1 MVKKCIICG
10 KEFQGKS
17 NSSRYCSDECRNTP
31 LYTDEI
37 NGEQYGHLT
46 VTNAFRKKSKLYA
59 VCKCSCGN
67 VCTVRYDSLLS
78 GKTISCGCVN
88 KKNLIQPLDL
98 TSKTNK
104 YRCTAIKQLEKH
116 SDSYFWLCKCSSGKE
131 FVVLAKN
138 FPKVKSCGCAQTRA
152 RKKNIQK
159 AQETFLN
166 GCVEISSVYC
176 IKPKKMLKNN
186 TSGVRGI
193 TYDRTTQKWQAQIVF
208 KGKTYK
214 LGRYIDKEDA
224 IRARKMA
231 EEAMFSNF
239 LKWFQ
244 DTYPNRWKRMTN
256 TDSSKMK

>member
-59 VCKCSCGN
+59 VCKCSCG
-67 VCTVRYDSLLS
+67 
-78 GKTISCGCVN
+78 
-88 KKNLIQPLDL
+88 
-98 TSKTNK
+98 
-104 YRCTAIKQLEKH
+104 
-116 SDSYFWLCKCSSGKE
+116 KE
-131 FVVLAKN
+131 FVVFAKN
-138 FPKVKSCGCAQTRA
+138 FPKVKSCGCAQTQT

-166 GCVEISSVYC
+166 GCVENSSVYC

-193 TYDRTTQKWQAQIVF
+193 TYDRTAQK
-208 KGKTYK
+208 
-214 LGRYIDKEDA
+214 
-224 IRARKMA
+224 
-231 EEAMFSNF
+231 
-239 LKWFQ
+239 
-244 DTYPNRWKRMTN
+244 
-256 TDSSKMK
+256 

>member
-59 VCKCSCGN
+59 VCKCSCG
-67 VCTVRYDSLLS
+67 
-78 GKTISCGCVN
+78 
-88 KKNLIQPLDL
+88 
-98 TSKTNK
+98 
-104 YRCTAIKQLEKH
+104 
-116 SDSYFWLCKCSSGKE
+116 KE

-159 AQETFLN
+159 AHETFLN
-166 GCVEISSVYC
+166 GCVENSSVYC

-193 TYDRTTQKWQAQIVF
+193 TYDRTAQKWQAQIVF

-231 EEAMFSNF
+231 EEAMFGNF
-239 LKWFQ
+239 LKWLQ
-244 DTYPNRWKRMTN
+244 DTYPDRWKRMTN

>member
-59 VCKCSCGN
+59 VCKCSC
-67 VCTVRYDSLLS
+67 R
-78 GKTISCGCVN
+78 
-88 KKNLIQPLDL
+88 
-98 TSKTNK
+98 
-104 YRCTAIKQLEKH
+104 
-116 SDSYFWLCKCSSGKE
+116 KE

-159 AQETFLN
+159 AQKTFLN
-166 GCVEISSVYC
+166 GCVENSSVYC
-176 IKPKKMLKNN
+176 IKPKKMLNNN

-193 TYDRTTQKWQAQIVF
+193 TYDRTAQKWQAQIVF
-208 KGKTYK
+208 KRKTYK

-224 IRARKMA
+224 IKARKMA
-231 EEAMFSNF
+231 EEAMFGSF

-244 DTYPNRWKRMTN
+244 DTYSDRWKRMTN

>member
-59 VCKCSCGN
+59 VCKCSCG
-67 VCTVRYDSLLS
+67 
-78 GKTISCGCVN
+78 
-88 KKNLIQPLDL
+88 
-98 TSKTNK
+98 
-104 YRCTAIKQLEKH
+104 
-116 SDSYFWLCKCSSGKE
+116 KE

-138 FPKVKSCGCAQTRA
+138 FPKVKSCRCAQTRA

-166 GCVEISSVYC
+166 GCVENSSVYC

-193 TYDRTTQKWQAQIVF
+193 TYDRTAQKWQAQIVF

-224 IRARKMA
+224 IKARKMA
-231 EEAMFSNF
+231 EEAMFGSF

-244 DTYPNRWKRMTN
+244 DTYPDRWKRMTN

>member
-1 MVKKCIICG
+1 MVKKCIICE

-37 NGEQYGHLT
+37 NREQYGHLT

-59 VCKCSCGN
+59 VCKCSCG
-67 VCTVRYDSLLS
+67 
-78 GKTISCGCVN
+78 
-88 KKNLIQPLDL
+88 
-98 TSKTNK
+98 
-104 YRCTAIKQLEKH
+104 
-116 SDSYFWLCKCSSGKE
+116 KE

-138 FPKVKSCGCAQTRA
+138 FPRVKFCGCAQTRA

-166 GCVEISSVYC
+166 GCVENSSVYC
-176 IKPKKMLKNN
+176 IKPKKMQKNN
-186 TSGVRGI
+186 TSGVRDI
-193 TYDRTTQKWQAQIVF
+193 TYDRTSQKWQAQIAF
-208 KGKTYK
+208 KGKIYK

-231 EEAMFSNF
+231 EEAMFGNF

-244 DTYPNRWKRMTN
+244 DTYPDRWKRMTN
-256 TDSSKMK
+256 TDSSKNEITVSKTMGKGAETESFDSTKK

>member
-98 TSKTNK
+98 TSKANK
-104 YRCTAIKQLEKH
+104 YGCTAIKQLEKH
-116 SDSYFWLCKCSSGKE
+116 SDSYFWLCKCSCGKE
-131 FVVLAKN
+131 FVVLVKN

-152 RKKNIQK
+152 RNLHMK
-159 AQETFLN
+159 
-166 GCVEISSVYC
+166 ISKTLHRMNY
-176 IKPKKMLKNN
+176 
-186 TSGVRGI
+186 I
-193 TYDRTTQKWQAQIVF
+193 T
-208 KGKTYK
+208 
-214 LGRYIDKEDA
+214 
-224 IRARKMA
+224 
-231 EEAMFSNF
+231 
-239 LKWFQ
+239 
-244 DTYPNRWKRMTN
+244 
-256 TDSSKMK
+256 

>member
-59 VCKCSCGN
+59 VCKCSCG
-67 VCTVRYDSLLS
+67 
-78 GKTISCGCVN
+78 
-88 KKNLIQPLDL
+88 
-98 TSKTNK
+98 
-104 YRCTAIKQLEKH
+104 
-116 SDSYFWLCKCSSGKE
+116 KE

-138 FPKVKSCGCAQTRA
+138 FPKVKSCGCAQEEA
-152 RKKNIQK
+152 RKTNMKK
-159 AQETFLN
+159 ASKVYLN
-166 GCVEISSVYC
+166 GCVENTSVYS
-176 IKPKKMLKNN
+176 IKLKKMLKNN
-186 TSGVRGI
+186 TSGVRGV
-193 TYDRTTQKWQAQIVF
+193 TFDKASQKWKAQIVF
-208 KGKTYK
+208 KGRNYY
-214 LGRYIDKEDA
+214 LGRYINKEDS
-224 IRARKMA
+224 IKARKMA
-231 EEAMFSNF
+231 EEAMFGSF

-244 DTYPNRWKRMTN
+244 DTYPDRWKRMTN

>member
-1 MVKKCIICG
+1 MRS
-10 KEFQGKS
+10 E
-17 NSSRYCSDECRNTP
+17 
-31 LYTDEI
+31 
-37 NGEQYGHLT
+37 
-46 VTNAFRKKSKLYA
+46 KKSKLYA

-78 GKTISCGCVN
+78 GKTISCGCIN

-98 TSKTNK
+98 TSKANK
-104 YRCTAIKQLEKH
+104 YGCTAIKQLEKH
-116 SDSYFWLCKCSSGKE
+116 SDSYFWLCKCSCGKE

-166 GCVEISSVYC
+166 GCVENSSVYC

-193 TYDRTTQKWQAQIVF
+193 TYDRTAQKWQAQIVF

-224 IRARKMA
+224 IKARKMA
-231 EEAMFSNF
+231 EEAMFGSF

-244 DTYPNRWKRMTN
+244 DKYPDRWKRMTN

>member
-59 VCKCSCGN
+59 VCKCSCG
-67 VCTVRYDSLLS
+67 
-78 GKTISCGCVN
+78 
-88 KKNLIQPLDL
+88 
-98 TSKTNK
+98 
-104 YRCTAIKQLEKH
+104 
-116 SDSYFWLCKCSSGKE
+116 KE

-166 GCVEISSVYC
+166 GCVENSSVYC

-193 TYDRTTQKWQAQIVF
+193 TYDRTAQKWQAQIVF

-224 IRARKMA
+224 IKARKMA
-231 EEAMFSNF
+231 EEAMFGSF

-244 DTYPNRWKRMTN
+244 DTYPDIWKRMTN

>member
-59 VCKCSCGN
+59 VCKCSCG
-67 VCTVRYDSLLS
+67 
-78 GKTISCGCVN
+78 
-88 KKNLIQPLDL
+88 
-98 TSKTNK
+98 
-104 YRCTAIKQLEKH
+104 
-116 SDSYFWLCKCSSGKE
+116 KE

-138 FPKVKSCGCAQTRA
+138 FPKVKSCGCAQTQT

-159 AQETFLN
+159 PQETFLN
-166 GCVEISSVYC
+166 GCVENFSVYC

-193 TYDRTTQKWQAQIVF
+193 TYDRTAQKWQAQIVF

-214 LGRYIDKEDA
+214 LGRYINKEDS
-224 IRARKMA
+224 IKARKMA
-231 EEAMFSNF
+231 EEAMFGNF

-244 DTYPNRWKRMTN
+244 DTYPDRWKRMTN